1 MTDYRDAWRTDGTA
15 ETLWENPDDRIVV
28 LAPHGGDIETG
39 TDDAAAS
46 VHKRLRA
53 AGVEPTTWMYHGFG
67 PDAFDEYH
75 VSSNRITGERFEK
88 LDAIGDR
95 RFDYAVSVHMQV
107 EDYVAVGGRIDRAVR
122 RDVADALRERL
133 PTGMEVR
140 WRHDEMKYEG
150 SAPSNVVNWL
160 TKTGDDG
167 LQLELTPVTAYRF
180 WEYVARAVA
189 DVYADLL

>member
-1 MTDYRDAWRTDGTA
+1 MTDYTDAWRSDGTA
-15 ETLWENPDDRIVV
+15 ETLWECDDDGIVV

-39 TDDAAAS
+39 TDDAAAC

-53 AGVEPTTWMYHGFG
+53 AGVAPTTWMYHGFG
-67 PDAFDEYH
+67 PDAFEEYH
-75 VSSNRITGERFEK
+75 VSSNEITGERFEK
-88 LDAIGDR
+88 LAAIGDR

-122 RDVADALRERL
+122 RDVAGALRDRL
-133 PTGMEVR
+133 PDDTEVR
-140 WRHDEMKYEG
+140 WRYEGMKYEG
-150 SAPSNVVNWL
+150 SAASNVVNRL

-180 WEYVARAVA
+180 WEYVARAVV